1 MKKLFKA
8 LAAFA
13 KLAWAKVYAWLD
25 KLRISTIT
33 QRVCDKKLIAAA
45 NKTALY
51 GMARKDTLYMKPLQ
65 IGVIAGSS
73 PFECLT
79 EIPTVTVG
87 GESTYIMSAPGYGR
101 VFPWPDSFVR
111 YLADTR
117 AADIEKQFD
126 GLIVHLIA
134 EQTTAAQRVLF
145 KRHLTVEAIKK
156 AVIRIIEVTCAEP
169 FGETVIPDGS
179 EYFRDSDGRH
189 LILVT
194 SYKRIEDS
202 EKRLLCDEPAWE
214 DEMHYQN
221 YIDRDLY
228 PGEYGRLKLGE
239 RFYVVVLQTLDDR
252 MMRAMLFGRD
262 ALTVTPVEN
271 NLHAIFRRT
280 PVGEIGRQ
288 PRGIDVGYEM
298 QFGVAADFDRCV
310 ILEAEKAVE
319 KV

>member
-1 MKKLFKA
+1 
-8 LAAFA
+8 
-13 KLAWAKVYAWLD
+13 
-25 KLRISTIT
+25 
-33 QRVCDKKLIAAA
+33 
-45 NKTALY
+45 
-51 GMARKDTLYMKPLQ
+51 
-65 IGVIAGSS
+65 
-73 PFECLT
+73 
-79 EIPTVTVG
+79 
-87 GESTYIMSAPGYGR
+87 
-101 VFPWPDSFVR
+101 VR

-145 KRHLTVEAIKK
+145 KRHLTVEAIGK
-156 AVIRIIEVTCAEP
+156 AMLVY
-169 FGETVIPDGS
+169 S
-179 EYFRDSDGRH
+179 ERTGKPLNLDTYNWDSFDIFFRDSDGQH

-202 EKRLLCDEPAWE
+202 EKRLLCDSSAWE

-228 PGEYGRLKLGE
+228 PGEYGRLKLAPN
-239 RFYVVVLQTLDDR
+239 FYVVVLQTLDDR
-252 MMRAMLFGRD
+252 MMRAMLFGKD
-262 ALTVTPVEN
+262 ALTVTPVED

-280 PVGEIGRQ
+280 PLGEAGRQ

-310 ILEAEKAVE
+310 VLEAEKAVE